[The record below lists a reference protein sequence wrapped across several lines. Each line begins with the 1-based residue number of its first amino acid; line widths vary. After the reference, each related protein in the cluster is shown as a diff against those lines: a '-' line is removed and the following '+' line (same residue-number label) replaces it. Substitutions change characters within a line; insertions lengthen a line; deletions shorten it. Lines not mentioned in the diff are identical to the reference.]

1 MLIVCIYTRYYEH
14 TWQCTSGGIYIRS
27 YLIGMIVL
35 LSLVILVL
43 MVLINQSAQGSIT
56 DVESRR
62 HVAPILYFKLFLIV
76 PETVLNVFGTMW
88 GFCKDVIVC
97 PYQEDVTQTVVEGTR
112 HLFAALI
119 DVATVVFL

>member
-14 TWQCTSGGIYIRS
+14 TWHCTSGGIYIRS

-35 LSLVILVL
+35 LSLVIVVLVF
-43 MVLINQSAQGSIT
+43 LINRSAQGSIT
-56 DVESRR
+56 DVASRK
-62 HVAPILYFKLFLIV
+62 HVAPILYFKLFLII

-97 PYQEDVTQTVVEGTR
+97 HYQEEFTQTVVEGNQ
-112 HLFAALI
+112 HFILSMLDFKLI
-119 DVATVVFL
+119 